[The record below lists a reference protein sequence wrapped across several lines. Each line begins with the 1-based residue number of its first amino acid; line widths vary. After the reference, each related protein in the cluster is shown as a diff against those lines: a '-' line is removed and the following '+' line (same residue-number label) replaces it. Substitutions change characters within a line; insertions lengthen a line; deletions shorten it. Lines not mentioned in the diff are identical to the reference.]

1 MVVHASVYANRDRGF
16 DLYEQTEGFPE
27 KLRSKILSVSG
38 EIAATNPAD
47 PCTALRFA
55 PLEDRY
61 LFSVIFRE
69 PQGNADQARAH
80 HIIVHFLLE
89 GSSADL
95 LLSHPFTAVAERA
108 MELARRI
115 VGLRNCFLPK
125 EWTASLLN
133 PPHPAPPGRI
143 LSPERNL
150 LLLMGAAGF
159 WCSHSPLRHQ
169 AYIAAS
175 ETDAVSHI
183 RDVMMRLP
191 LRLRKTLSFH
201 TGLCSAPESREIALN
216 FCSEETLDRLM
227 ADGYAGAASSNK
239 YWYRCRDNSMSERI
253 TPQLLE
259 AATELDFPDLF
270 YRKLSFSLTDWGQ
283 VVAFYRAA
291 REKQLAGALKALDTR
306 VLDQEIRSG
315 RFDTEELKQI
325 SGQKGLPGATAARR
339 CLKELGLGQT
349 GPIPLPKTD
358 APPAKP
364 ARKPRRT
371 GKKAHRRTAF
381 LVCALAAL
389 LLTVLSLLA
398 MVTLELTGGTLVISV
413 TAGAVKLLIFSGLL
427 SLSSAALGVF
437 LTLLLLSKKP

>member
-80 HIIVHFLLE
+80 HIIVHVLLE

-306 VLDQEIRSG
+306 VLDQALQQAWEQV
-315 RFDTEELKQI
+315 QI
-325 SGQKGLPGATAARR
+325 QEQQEGMQL
-339 CLKELGLGQT
+339 C
-349 GPIPLPKTD
+349 
-358 APPAKP
+358 
-364 ARKPRRT
+364 
-371 GKKAHRRTAF
+371 
-381 LVCALAAL
+381 
-389 LLTVLSLLA
+389 
-398 MVTLELTGGTLVISV
+398 
-413 TAGAVKLLIFSGLL
+413 
-427 SLSSAALGVF
+427 
-437 LTLLLLSKKP
+437 